1 MKKKKAKTGGST
13 RKAKTSRKG
22 KAVEAGAVPVVA
34 ALSVVSA
41 VCVVVKPLEEV
52 EVAEGA
58 VGEALRE
65 EAQAVEA

>member
-1 MKKKKAKTGGST
+1 
-13 RKAKTSRKG
+13 
-22 KAVEAGAVPVVA
+22 
-34 ALSVVSA
+34 